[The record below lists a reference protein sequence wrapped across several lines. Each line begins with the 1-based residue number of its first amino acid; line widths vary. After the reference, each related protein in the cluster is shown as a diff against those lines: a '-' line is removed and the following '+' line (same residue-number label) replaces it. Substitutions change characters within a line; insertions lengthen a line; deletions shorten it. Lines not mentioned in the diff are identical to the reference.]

1 MVLAKVMVLVSTS
14 DRESSTRIFSLFI
27 RVINVSGVS
36 SIILIWSAFKT
47 NSFPELKRWSVIN
60 SEGLECLDQ
69 KILRGSFPCPA
80 VIFEEKV
87 HLSSCITTL

>member
-1 MVLAKVMVLVSTS
+1 
-14 DRESSTRIFSLFI
+14 
-27 RVINVSGVS
+27 
-36 SIILIWSAFKT
+36 LIWSAFKT